1 MRQYEMFEISLQGEN
16 KKYNPAEVN
25 AIFYYGD
32 TEKQVK
38 GFYAGNGEYKV
49 RLLPSMTGLYK
60 WKIEGAVSGEGE
72 DLCEKANNGMHGLVK
87 PDGAHFIYEDGTR
100 YIPVGTTVYAMLH
113 QEKALRE
120 QTMRTLENSPFNKI
134 RFCVFPKHFDYNSNE
149 PELLPFFFT
158 DGKPDPAKPCYEF
171 WNRLEEYIGR
181 LNRLG
186 IQADLIL
193 FHPYDHWGFA
203 EWSKKECVAYLTYAV
218 RRLSAF
224 PNIWW
229 SMANE
234 YDAVIYFEHDWW
246 NDFAALI
253 RKEESCRHNLS
264 NHNLLWKWD
273 FGNPDTTHVCLQ
285 SSAFE
290 EVPELMLEYGKP
302 ILFDECGY
310 EGDIPYPWGNLS
322 GFELVNRFWK
332 AAVMGAYCTHG
343 ETFWNQEEILWWSK
357 GGIFKGESVPRIAF
371 LKEILE
377 SLPGDL
383 TYEVLDAERV
393 YFYKGR
399 EGLRELAADGKFPE
413 GFVDYPEELLRPLIR
428 TMTELRS
435 SYKDEVIIIYNGRQ
449 CRRFLDVE
457 LPTEGRYTIEIIDVW
472 NMTRKIQRKGVSG
485 KVRVEMP
492 GIEGIAM
499 LATKEHEK

>member
-1 MRQYEMFEISLQGEN
+1 
-16 KKYNPAEVN
+16 
-25 AIFYYGD
+25 
-32 TEKQVK
+32 
-38 GFYAGNGEYKV
+38 
-49 RLLPSMTGLYK
+49 
-60 WKIEGAVSGEGE
+60 
-72 DLCEKANNGMHGLVK
+72 
-87 PDGAHFIYEDGTR
+87 
-100 YIPVGTTVYAMLH
+100 
-113 QEKALRE
+113 
-120 QTMRTLENSPFNKI
+120 
-134 RFCVFPKHFDYNSNE
+134 
-149 PELLPFFFT
+149 
-158 DGKPDPAKPCYEF
+158 
-171 WNRLEEYIGR
+171 
-181 LNRLG
+181 
-186 IQADLIL
+186 
-193 FHPYDHWGFA
+193 
-203 EWSKKECVAYLTYAV
+203 
-218 RRLSAF
+218 
-224 PNIWW
+224 
-229 SMANE
+229 
-234 YDAVIYFEHDWW
+234 
-246 NDFAALI
+246 
-253 RKEESCRHNLS
+253 
-264 NHNLLWKWD
+264 
-273 FGNPDTTHVCLQ
+273 
-285 SSAFE
+285 
-290 EVPELMLEYGKP
+290 
-302 ILFDECGY
+302 
-310 EGDIPYPWGNLS
+310 
-322 GFELVNRFWK
+322 
-332 AAVMGAYCTHG
+332 MGAYCTHG